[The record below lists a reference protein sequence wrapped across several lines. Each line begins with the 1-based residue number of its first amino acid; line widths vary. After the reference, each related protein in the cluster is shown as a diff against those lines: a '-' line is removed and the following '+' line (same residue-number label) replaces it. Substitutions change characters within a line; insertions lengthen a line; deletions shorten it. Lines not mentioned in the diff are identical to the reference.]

1 MTDTTF
7 RANLRR
13 ALSGAILAGLS
24 FGLLIT
30 PQSADAIMS
39 TAFLQS
45 KGAAPAPS
53 GARALCQQYDWACAT
68 SQGPAHRIADEFRL
82 IKAVNS
88 QINRAVRSI
97 DDKRQ
102 YGVAENW
109 ALPTKRGGDCEDFA
123 LLKKYELIRR
133 GVDPQR
139 LLIATALDRNRNS
152 HAVLIYRS
160 DQGDYVLDNLTSQ
173 VKTWKGT
180 RYFFLRMQDPAT
192 PSRWMNVFRGA

>member
-1 MTDTTF
+1 MTDTSF

-13 ALSGAILAGLS
+13 ALSGAILAGLGL
-24 FGLLIT
+24 GLLLT

-45 KGAAPAPS
+45 RGAAPAPS

-68 SQGPAHRIADEFRL
+68 SQAPVQRVADEFRL

-88 QINRAVRSI
+88 QVNRAVRSI

-133 GVDPQR
+133 GIDPQR
-139 LLIATALDRNRNS
+139 LLIATALDRKRNP

-173 VKTWKGT
+173 VKTWKST
-180 RYFFLRMQDPAT
+180 RYFFLRMQDPAK
-192 PSRWMNVFRGA
+192 PSRWMNVLRGA